1 MANERMAPVLV
12 VDDDD
17 DDLFNF
23 QRAAAKAGLA
33 NPVVC
38 LRNGEEAVEYLKGGG
53 EGARN
58 EEPVV
63 VVLDLKMPR
72 MSGFEVL
79 EWLRQQPGLRRLPVI
94 VFTSSSQ
101 DPDVQRAYDLG
112 ANSYLV
118 KPISFGALVETL
130 GALGLYWLILNRR
143 PGLKAES

>member
-1 MANERMAPVLV
+1 MGSDRIAPVLV

-33 NPVVC
+33 NPIVC
-38 LRNGEEAVEYLKGGG
+38 LRNGEEAVEYLNGVAAGDG
-53 EGARN
+53 RD
-58 EEPVV
+58 EPIVV
-63 VVLDLKMPR
+63 ILDLKMPR

-101 DPDVQRAYDLG
+101 DPDIQGAYELG

-118 KPISFGALVETL
+118 KPVSFGALVEMM
-130 GALGLYWLILNRR
+130 GPMGLYWLILNKR
-143 PGLKAES
+143 PGLKAEN